1 MGLATHV
8 LTLTAH
14 SSQTEVFPYEPIRM
28 DVTIRASAGVVG
40 FGVPEPPNGRPF
52 LHTWIDDGMGEHEYI
67 DQSRLAGADLR
78 GFALSRLARSTI

>member
-1 MGLATHV
+1 
-8 LTLTAH
+8 
-14 SSQTEVFPYEPIRM
+14 
-28 DVTIRASAGVVG
+28 
-40 FGVPEPPNGRPF
+40 